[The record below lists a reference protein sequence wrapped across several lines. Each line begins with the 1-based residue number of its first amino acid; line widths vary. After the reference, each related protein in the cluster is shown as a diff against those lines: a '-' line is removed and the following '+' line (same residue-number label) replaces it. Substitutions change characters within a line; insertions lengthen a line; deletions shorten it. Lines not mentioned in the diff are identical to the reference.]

1 MLKIIINRT
10 KDRFLKV
17 EIDLCI
23 LLIGINLVSNMSL
36 YAISQYF
43 LVTHAIAFLVAGI
56 VFISFGYKGNRNL
69 NKIKLGWIFVGISS
83 IIATVLILWLGNNIG
98 YFSLLG
104 ILIFIFPIIIII
116 GLIVTLSFGISG
128 LATGYSKPRNNAA
141 IKRGW
146 TFLII
151 NIAITTT
158 IIVLL
163 LMFMSGLIPIR
174 LM

>member
-1 MLKIIINRT
+1 MLY
-10 KDRFLKV
+10 
-17 EIDLCI
+17 E
-23 LLIGINLVSNMSL
+23 
-36 YAISQYF
+36 ISQYF
-43 LVTHAIAFLVAGI
+43 LVINAIAFLVVGI

-104 ILIFIFPIIIII
+104 ILIFIFPFIIIA
-116 GLIVTLSFGISG
+116 GLIVTLSLGISG

>member
-1 MLKIIINRT
+1 
-10 KDRFLKV
+10 
-17 EIDLCI
+17 
-23 LLIGINLVSNMSL
+23 MSL

-43 LVTHAIAFLVAGI
+43 LVLNTIAFLVVGI

-104 ILIFIFPIIIII
+104 ILIFIFPFIIIV
-116 GLIVTLSFGISG
+116 GLIVTLSLGISG
-128 LATGYSKPRNNAA
+128 LVSGYSKPRNNAA

-146 TFLII
+146 AFLII

>member
-1 MLKIIINRT
+1 
-10 KDRFLKV
+10 
-17 EIDLCI
+17 
-23 LLIGINLVSNMSL
+23 MSL

-43 LVTHAIAFLVAGI
+43 LVTHAIAFLVVGI

-104 ILIFIFPIIIII
+104 ILIFIFPFIIIA
-116 GLIVTLSFGISG
+116 GLIVTLSLGISG
-128 LATGYSKPRNNAA
+128 LVSGYSKPRNNAA

-146 TFLII
+146 AFLII

>member
-1 MLKIIINRT
+1 MLY
-10 KDRFLKV
+10 
-17 EIDLCI
+17 E
-23 LLIGINLVSNMSL
+23 
-36 YAISQYF
+36 ISQYF
-43 LVTHAIAFLVAGI
+43 LVINAIAFLVVGI

-83 IIATVLILWLGNNIG
+83 VIATVLILWLGNNIG

-104 ILIFIFPIIIII
+104 ILIFIFPFIIIA
-116 GLIVTLSFGISG
+116 GLIVTLSLGISG
-128 LATGYSKPRNNAA
+128 LATGYSKPRNSAT

>member
-1 MLKIIINRT
+1 MLY
-10 KDRFLKV
+10 
-17 EIDLCI
+17 EI
-23 LLIGINLVSNMSL
+23 SR
-36 YAISQYF
+36 YF
-43 LVTHAIAFLVAGI
+43 LVTHAIAFLVVGI
-56 VFISFGYKGNRNL
+56 VFISLGYKGNRNL

-104 ILIFIFPIIIII
+104 ILIFIFPFIILA
-116 GLIVTLSFGISG
+116 GLIVTLSLGISG

>member
-1 MLKIIINRT
+1 MLY
-10 KDRFLKV
+10 
-17 EIDLCI
+17 E
-23 LLIGINLVSNMSL
+23 
-36 YAISQYF
+36 ISQYF
-43 LVTHAIAFLVAGI
+43 LVTHAIDFLVVGI
-56 VFISFGYKGNRNL
+56 VFISLGYKGNRNL

-104 ILIFIFPIIIII
+104 ILIFIFPFIIIA
-116 GLIVTLSFGISG
+116 GLIVTLSLGISG
-128 LATGYSKPRNNAA
+128 LVSGYSKPRNNAA

-146 TFLII
+146 AFLII

>member
-1 MLKIIINRT
+1 
-10 KDRFLKV
+10 
-17 EIDLCI
+17 
-23 LLIGINLVSNMSL
+23 MSL

-43 LVTHAIAFLVAGI
+43 LVLNTIAFLVVGI
-56 VFISFGYKGNRNL
+56 VFISLGYKGKRNL

-104 ILIFIFPIIIII
+104 ILIFTFPFIILV
-116 GLIVTLSFGISG
+116 GLIVTLSLGISG
-128 LATGYSKPRNNAA
+128 LVSGYSKPRNNAA

-146 TFLII
+146 AFLII

>member
-1 MLKIIINRT
+1 MLY
-10 KDRFLKV
+10 
-17 EIDLCI
+17 E
-23 LLIGINLVSNMSL
+23 
-36 YAISQYF
+36 ISQYF
-43 LVTHAIAFLVAGI
+43 LVTHAIAFLVVGI
-56 VFISFGYKGNRNL
+56 VFISLGYKGNRNL

-98 YFSLLG
+98 SFSLLVF
-104 ILIFIFPIIIII
+104 IIFILQFIIIA
-116 GLIVTLSFGISG
+116 GWIVTLSFWLSG
-128 LATGYSKPRNNAA
+128 LVIGYSNPRNNSA
-141 IKRGW
+141 IKTGW

-151 NIAITTT
+151 NIASTST

>member
-1 MLKIIINRT
+1 M
-10 KDRFLKV
+10 
-17 EIDLCI
+17 
-23 LLIGINLVSNMSL
+23 
-36 YAISQYF
+36 
-43 LVTHAIAFLVAGI
+43 AGI